1 MSHLPDDK
9 DALKAMVSTL
19 LGQRDDLYLEVLK
32 LQVELDRYKKAR
44 YGPRAD
50 QLRSMDELAQLLLA
64 FSEQLESKPVNP
76 GDVPADA
83 SAEKEL
89 RWVKRRKGRRHLA
102 NFDHLPVTKHVY
114 ELNAE
119 QRACSCCGL
128 ERKEIGADESW
139 QVEYHPG
146 HFERLHHVRKK
157 YACPACEK
165 GGDGPQIV
173 TAAKPEA
180 AIDKGMAGPGLL
192 AFIVTSKFAD
202 YLPLYRLEDIFT
214 RQGFEISR
222 ATQSVWC
229 GDVADLV
236 EPLYELM
243 AERVRGSNIVSTD
256 DTIMPMQSIGKTANA
271 RMWVYLGD
279 DLHPYN
285 VFDFTLNR
293 GRDGPKYFLKDY
305 RQVLLADAYGGY
317 NGVVAGNEITRAG
330 CWAHLRRKVIEAEKA
345 APEIARQAIE
355 RVGALYSVERQAA
368 GLSAAERL
376 KLRQEKSAPML
387 LELREK
393 LLVWKE
399 QLLPKHPMA
408 EAIGYALSQWRELS
422 VFCSDG
428 AVAIDNNA
436 SEREMKRVVLNRK
449 NSLFVGNP
457 RGGRTAAIQNEL
469 LEEFVDSLPMNGR
482 TSLLKLLDAAGMPED
497 ELGFMGAM
505 RIVRNAYAHEIE
517 YAGLQLL
524 EVVKL
529 RQDKSTILKHL
540 SAIRTYDEANL
551 IAEIEKD
558 PPFFRFLIDSTMRVL
573 FYAYHL
579 TVKEKR
585 P

>member
-1 MSHLPDDK
+1 VSHLPDDK
-9 DALKAMVSTL
+9 DALKTMVSTL
-19 LGQRDDLYLEVLK
+19 LGQRDDLYLEVLR

-50 QLRSMDELAQLLLA
+50 QLRSIDELAQLLLA
-64 FSEQLESKPVNP
+64 FSEQLQSQPVNP
-76 GDVPADA
+76 GDVAADA
-83 SAEKEL
+83 PAEKEL

-102 NFDHLPVTKHVY
+102 NFNHLPVTQHVY
-114 ELNAE
+114 ELSAE

-128 ERKEIGADESW
+128 ERKEIGAEESW

-157 YACPACEK
+157 YACPTCEK
-165 GGDGPQIV
+165 GAESPQMV

-236 EPLYELM
+236 EPLYALM
-243 AERVRGSNIVSTD
+243 AERVRGSHVVSTD

-279 DLHPYN
+279 DAHPYN

-305 RQVLLADAYGGY
+305 RQLLLADAYGGY

-355 RVGALYSVERQAA
+355 RVGALYGVERQAA

-376 KLRQEKSAPML
+376 KLRREKSAPML

-393 LLVWKE
+393 LLAWKE

-408 EAIGYALSQWRELS
+408 EAIGYALSQWQELN
-422 VFCSDG
+422 VFCSNG

-457 RGGRTAAIQNEL
+457 RGGRTAAIL
-469 LEEFVDSLPMNGR
+469 ASL
-482 TSLLKLLDAAGMPED
+482 TSTCRRHQIDPQLY
-497 ELGFMGAM
+497 FT
-505 RIVRNAYAHEIE
+505 
-517 YAGLQLL
+517 QLL
-524 EVVKL
+524 FNLPTTQASQLAAWLPDQWKL
-529 RQDKSTILKHL
+529 NQ
-540 SAIRTYDEANL
+540 SAATAP
-551 IAEIEKD
+551 A
-558 PPFFRFLIDSTMRVL
+558 
-573 FYAYHL
+573 
-579 TVKEKR
+579 
-585 P
+585 